1 LQQFSFE
8 LPEQPNVLMLHRNI
22 LAVGYDEC
30 LPRIPAMAWWPA
42 YLPRRAEEVTMKN
55 DPQAAMLEATRLA
68 RAGRVSEGT
77 TLLQR
82 TLDIPMPEAAPARS
96 SWRMPEALRKW
107 FGGAVPV
114 RGRATP
120 SSSPAPD
127 FGPQSGQFLARSY
140 DNHAGTRG
148 YRLYV
153 PSGYCG
159 EPAPLV
165 VMLHGCKQNAEDFA
179 AGTRMNAHAEELT
192 CLVAYPQ
199 QAARANPSRCW
210 NWFRPEHQRRGH
222 GEASLIA
229 GITEQVM
236 GDFFVDPQ
244 RVYVA
249 GLSAGGAAAAI
260 MGSAYSDLYAAV
272 GIHSGLPCGAACDVP
287 SAFAAMREGGPLR
300 YGSGANPARPTR
312 IVPTIVFH
320 GDQDRTVNPHNGQQ
334 VLAQA
339 MADTELDK
347 SVEPWTGT
355 GRPCLYAHPLY
366 RPGGDCH
373 AGIMDDPRCRPRMV
387 GWKSRRIVHRSAGTG
402 RHARDA
408 EIFPRLCPAPV
419 RGSDVTFSGAG

>member
-1 LQQFSFE
+1 
-8 LPEQPNVLMLHRNI
+8 MR
-22 LAVGYDEC
+22 D
-30 LPRIPAMAWWPA
+30 
-42 YLPRRAEEVTMKN
+42 
-55 DPQAAMLEATRLA
+55 DPQAAMLEVTRLT
-68 RAGRVSEGT
+68 RAGRVGEAT

-82 TLDIPMPEAAPARS
+82 TLDIPMPEAAAAARA
-96 SWRMPEALRKW
+96 SWRIPEGLRKW
-107 FGGAVPV
+107 FDGVDPV

-127 FGPQSGQFLARSY
+127 FGPKFGQFLTRSY
-140 DNHAGTRG
+140 DNHAGTRS

-159 EPAPLV
+159 EPTPLV

-179 AGTRMNAHAEELT
+179 AGTRMNARAEELT

-236 GDFFVDPQ
+236 GDFVVDVQ

-249 GLSAGGAAAAI
+249 GMSAGGAAAAI

-272 GIHSGLPCGAACDVP
+272 AIHSGLPCGAACDVQ
-287 SAFAAMREGGPLR
+287 SAFAAMREGSRLW
-300 YGSGANPARPTR
+300 YGSRADPARPAR

-320 GDQDRTVNPHNGQQ
+320 GDQDRTVNPHNGEQ

-339 MADTELDK
+339 IADTELDK
-347 SVEPWTGT
+347 SVERGQVPAGHAYTRTLYTDREGTVVLESWTIHGA
-355 GRPCLYAHPLY
+355 GHAWS
-366 RPGGDCH
+366 GGSP
-373 AGIMDDPRCRPRMV
+373 AGSYTDPRGPDATRAMLRFFLDYDRRPF
-387 GWKSRRIVHRSAGTG
+387 AGLT
-402 RHARDA
+402 
-408 EIFPRLCPAPV
+408 
-419 RGSDVTFSGAG
+419 